1 MIILFFN
8 HMLETFSKSKKRK
21 RKRKTVYL
29 MPTPPPNYYFKK
41 IAVTIQNFGLFSQ
54 TNNMSNPDRK

>member
-1 MIILFFN
+1 
-8 HMLETFSKSKKRK
+8 MLETFSKSKKRK